1 MNGNMSVDGD
11 PISPNRRPSIL
22 TNNSINLIPEKSI
35 QVIRNLS
42 DRCNRLTFISGIVV
56 PEKQHCSEVLYK
68 KGTPHTSNHPKDMVE
83 RDFVSREFNKL
94 EMIKCGFN
102 NIKNE
107 WDVIQNKNVIH
118 KKNLEQFESIKVDFI
133 GNTAGFQSICDHS
146 ISLLRNLES
155 QAKII
160 EEYIFPYQQYTIMY
174 HKLQNDK
181 FSNNLKEVLNCF
193 EIIDSSITFFQ
204 NHSELKR
211 TDYYIEGYKKLR
223 IKLCHIIK
231 NIMKNILD
239 ECQVKKNV
247 DENENISDTS
257 SQLKSDFNRENKGEY
272 NISLYFTQLRAKG
285 KLFNEYI
292 RLLMQRYKETSQ
304 NETYRSTIEEM
315 ESYYINFRISDE
327 CCGVRSFIRFGL
339 NELHLGKNSQ
349 NCLPLNIKNFTR
361 LALNYCKYEWVTY
374 KSFFCCD
381 EPQKRSESRMNE
393 IQRFSRELG
402 NKVSVSK
409 RNSLEFN
416 NYFSSLIE
424 LFGNEYYI
432 KLTLSIKETQGDPE
446 ILRESIQYLSQDMLN
461 ISNDLYQSVSFP
473 DIYLSSFLNYIL
485 KLQNSLIEQL
495 MSCTETFIKDK
506 IEDYKLDI
514 EELMYPEIL
523 LSFNADKKLIRSLK
537 TPQDSVS
544 DQEIIQDSLQKNS
557 SNNNSVEEN
566 LSSTSQSKYVDT
578 DKNNGYEIELL
589 TNVYFPP
596 NTIRL
601 ETNSDTEDCP
611 IDDEYFG
618 NHQEKCGLDKNG
630 ENILASDENSHSPDG
645 SAINISIG
653 SYPVVKNA
661 LLALSYIEYMV
672 PDSTYSFLNKL
683 IIQKCCDKLVSA
695 KKFIC
700 NEIYSTDKIS
710 RIYHGNLFIIRN
722 LLYLKYELIN
732 LSKQNSQKDEFELL
746 GDDLNKLYNNENESS
761 RNGEITE
768 SNTLRNNS
776 NLLYSKTTLD
786 SIVNIVDILINSS
799 LEELINNICSNIS
812 LPLTK
817 IVLQVHPEIQSSDIS
832 KLQCTNHK
840 YMKESI
846 YLFWKN
852 LEFHINN
859 YILKYLNLYLSI
871 AGKDEMEALFSTIIT
886 GCPYSEANPKGDN
899 GGKLLSES
907 NNISFNN
914 KMDVGSFDLLGS
926 KYDRAHLNSI
936 ISSILP
942 NPISIF
948 ASIKDVL
955 IGVIFEFDHVLNKRL
970 EIEKN
975 IIENELGWKLQG
987 IVNLLTS
994 VENKLTCCKQY

>member
-11 PISPNRRPSIL
+11 SISPNRRPSAL
-22 TNNSINLIPEKSI
+22 TSNSINLIPEKSI
-35 QVIRNLS
+35 QVLRNIS
-42 DRCNRLTFISGIVV
+42 DQCNRLTFISGIVI
-56 PEKQHCSEVLYK
+56 PEKQNCSEVPNEK
-68 KGTPHTSNHPKDMVE
+68 STPHSDNHLKDTADE
-83 RDFVSREFNKL
+83 NFVSRELNKL
-94 EMIKCGFN
+94 ELIKNGFNKIKC
-102 NIKNE
+102 E
-107 WDVIQNKNVIH
+107 WDEIQNKNAIH
-118 KKNLEQFESIKVDFI
+118 KKNLEKFESIKVDFI

-174 HKLQNDK
+174 YKLQNDK

-193 EIIDSSITFFQ
+193 EIIDSSIIFFQ

-211 TDYYIEGYKKLR
+211 TDYYIEGYKRLR
-223 IKLCHIIK
+223 IKLCNVIK

-247 DENENISDTS
+247 DESDNISDTS
-257 SQLKSDFNRENKGEY
+257 SQLKSDLNRESKGGY

-315 ESYYINFRISDE
+315 ESYYINMRISDE
-327 CCGVRSFIRFGL
+327 CCGVRSFIRFGS
-339 NELHLGKNSQ
+339 NELYVGKNSQ

-361 LALNYCKYEWVTY
+361 LALNYCKYEWVAY

-381 EPQKRSESRMNE
+381 EPQKGGSKNRMNE

-402 NKVSVSK
+402 NKVSLSK
-409 RNSLEFN
+409 RNSPEFN

-432 KLTLSIKETQGDPE
+432 KLTSCIKGTQGDPE
-446 ILRESIQYLSQDMLN
+446 ILRESIQYLSQDILN

-495 MSCTETFIKDK
+495 MRCTETFIKEK
-506 IEDYKLDI
+506 IEDYELNI
-514 EELMYPEIL
+514 EELRYPEIL

-537 TPQDSVS
+537 TPQDSVPV
-544 DQEIIQDSLQKNS
+544 QEIIKDDNLQKNS
-557 SNNNSVEEN
+557 PKSNSVEEN
-566 LSSTSQSKYVDT
+566 LSGTTQSDCV
-578 DKNNGYEIELL
+578 DKNHNYEIELL
-589 TNVYFPP
+589 TNVDFPP

-601 ETNSDTEDCP
+601 ETNSDVEDCP
-611 IDDEYFG
+611 IDDEYFD
-618 NHQEKCGLDKNG
+618 NPQEKRGLDADG
-630 ENILASDENSHSPDG
+630 RDIIASDENSRAPDG
-645 SAINISIG
+645 NAINISIG
-653 SYPVVKNA
+653 SYPVVNNT

-672 PDSTYSFLNKL
+672 PDSTYLFLNKL

-700 NEIYSTDKIS
+700 NELYSTDKVS
-710 RIYHGNLFIIRN
+710 KIYHGNLFIIRN

-732 LSKQNSQKDEFELL
+732 LSKQNSQKDGFELF
-746 GDDLNKLYNNENESS
+746 GDNLSKLYFHENESS
-761 RNGEITE
+761 RNGETTE
-768 SNTLRNNS
+768 SNNLMDSS
-776 NLLYSKTTLD
+776 NFLYSKTTLD
-786 SIVNIVDILINSS
+786 SIVNIVDTLINSS

-817 IVLQVHPEIQSSDIS
+817 IVLQVHPEIQSSDIN

-840 YMKESI
+840 YIQESVNS
-846 YLFWKN
+846 FWKN
-852 LEFHINN
+852 LEFHINH

-871 AGKDEMEALFSTIIT
+871 AGKDEMEALFSTVIT
-886 GCPYSEANPKGDN
+886 EGGSYNEVNPKIDN

-907 NNISFNN
+907 VGISSYNNN
-914 KMDVGSFDLLGS
+914 MGVGSFDLSGS

-936 ISSILP
+936 ISAILP
-942 NPISIF
+942 SPISIF
-948 ASIKDVL
+948 ASVKDVL

-970 EIEKN
+970 EIEKS

-987 IVNLLTS
+987 IINLLTS
-994 VENKLTCCKQY
+994 VENKLSGHK